1 MTRRY
6 FTVSEANHMIPE
18 LESRFGRMLQLHA
31 QIRAA
36 YDRLEDAGFAPE
48 EEDFE
53 ISPQNADTE
62 VTRDLAELRTL
73 MNALRTDLEELHR
86 EGCIVKDI
94 GSGLVDWYAQKDG
107 REVFLCWKLGEKSVE
122 FWHEL
127 EGGFDGRKPLSEL

>member
-1 MTRRY
+1 MTHRY
-6 FTVSEANHMIPE
+6 FTVSEANKMIPE

-36 YDRLEDAGFAPE
+36 YDRLENVGFAPE

-53 ISPQNADTE
+53 IAPENADPE
-62 VTRDLAELRTL
+62 VTQDLAELRTL
-73 MNALRTDLEELHR
+73 MNALRTDLEALHR

-107 REVFLCWKLGEKSVE
+107 REVFLCWKLGEKSVN

-127 EGGFDGRKPLSEL
+127 ESGFDGRQPVSEL